1 VSDKRRLVDFVNGG
15 RRQAVGEDIVVCKC
29 AQHPRIIA
37 VYGKKWKIVEE
48 GDAGRRL
55 VSVSEPS
62 SAPSASSR
70 PAELQFERWFY
81 VWNSMT
87 GAAMPNR
94 DFIAIVGGAR
104 QSGRTDGNGYAR
116 IVTDGEQPVEIH
128 ITFNAPKR
136 NLNPAGS

>member
-1 VSDKRRLVDFVNGG
+1 
-15 RRQAVGEDIVVCKC
+15 
-29 AQHPRIIA
+29 
-37 VYGKKWKIVEE
+37 
-48 GDAGRRL
+48 
-55 VSVSEPS
+55 
-62 SAPSASSR
+62 
-70 PAELQFERWFY
+70 
-81 VWNSMT
+81 MT